1 MKSIFSFKGS
11 TADLSGSEMRFG
23 KHPQKM
29 FWGRFSFSGTG
40 SLKPIE
46 VMTLSDKCIGVI
58 ERKVI
63 TDMRRA
69 FPESEGDV
77 QETQIAVYVLD

>member
-1 MKSIFSFKGS
+1 M
-11 TADLSGSEMRFG
+11 
-23 KHPQKM
+23 H
-29 FWGRFSFSGTG
+29 
-40 SLKPIE
+40 
-46 VMTLSDKCIGVI
+46 SDIRIDVI

-77 QETQIAVYVLD
+77 QETQTICVRLV

>member
-1 MKSIFSFKGS
+1 
-11 TADLSGSEMRFG
+11 
-23 KHPQKM
+23 M
-29 FWGRFSFSGTG
+29 FWGSFSFSGAG
-40 SLKPIE
+40 SLNAIE
-46 VMTLSDKCIGVI
+46 GMVHSDKCIGVI

-77 QETQIAVYVLD
+77 QETNCVLDWSTNLLDLNSIETL

>member
-1 MKSIFSFKGS
+1 M
-11 TADLSGSEMRFG
+11 MYV

-29 FWGRFSFSGTG
+29 FWSNFSCSGTG
-40 SLKPIE
+40 SLKPIGG
-46 VMTLSDKCIGVI
+46 MTHSDKYIGVI

-63 TDMRRA
+63 TDMIRA

-77 QETQIAVYVLD
+77 EKSQIIC